1 MGLLKPAE
9 KQTAYLKAGI
19 LGFAGSGKTFTASML
34 ARGLALLEEQAGRKK
49 PVAFFDTETGSDY
62 SIDAF
67 KNQGVQMIV
76 AKTRAF
82 SDLLDVV
89 KESESQAS
97 VLIIDSITHVWT
109 ELVDA
114 YMHKKNIDSLAVW
127 DWNPIKT
134 EWRQFTDLYLCSKI
148 HIILCGRAA
157 FTYDEWIN
165 EKGKKEIIKTG
176 TKMRVES
183 DMGYEPSLL
192 FEMERI
198 QPETNPRKKK
208 GSQWVHRATILKDR
222 SDLMNGKTFD
232 NPSFKDFMPLI
243 KALNLGGEH
252 FVLDT
257 SRTSDAMI
265 QSPDYS
271 YEDKH
276 KAQKIYSEE
285 IEGELNSA
293 FPGATAENKKIR
305 MDIIEVVF
313 SSRSWTRICDYQPE
327 RLKAGLFDVKFL
339 VSQVKSAEQLP
350 DGAEFVLW
358 LRERLAKRA
367 DEADDIPDFSSAPA
381 VDANGDKM
389 LFPDGNG

>member
-1 MGLLKPAE
+1 MALLKPAE

-34 ARGLALLEEQAGRKK
+34 ARGLALLEEQGGRKK

-62 SIDAF
+62 SIDSF
-67 KNQGVQMIV
+67 KNQGIEMIV

-82 SDLLDVV
+82 SDLLNVV
-89 KESESQAS
+89 KEAESQAS

-114 YMHKKNIDSLAVW
+114 YMHKKGIDSLAVW

-192 FEMERI
+192 FEMERV

-222 SDLMNGKTFD
+222 ADLMNGTVID

-271 YEDKH
+271 YEDRK
-276 KAQKIYSEE
+276 KSQKIFSEE
-285 IEGELNSA
+285 IEGELTSA
-293 FPGATAENKKIR
+293 FPGTAKEEKKIKA
-305 MDIIEVVF
+305 DILDVVF
-313 SSRSWTRICDYQPE
+313 DSRSWTRICDYHPD
-327 RLKAGLFDVKFL
+327 RLREGLSDVKYL
-339 VSQVKSAEQLP
+339 LTKVREADQLP
-350 DGAEFVLW
+350 EGNEFIPW
-358 LRERLAKRA
+358 LRGVLIKRA
-367 DEADDIPDFSSAPA
+367 DEQDQIPDFEAPKDEEQKA
-381 VDANGDKM
+381 
-389 LFPDGNG
+389 LI